1 VIELTRSLALE
12 LAPKIRVCAVCPG
25 FILTP
30 MQEAEYTADMQQAFA
45 EKIPLARLGR
55 PEDVAALFAFLAS
68 EEASFITGQCYV
80 IDGGEIAG
88 GLASQA

>member
-30 MQEAEYTADMQQAFA
+30 MQQAEYSDDMQRAFA
-45 EKIPLARLGR
+45 EKIPLPDLVVRMTSQPCLLSWPVR
-55 PEDVAALFAFLAS
+55 KPAS
-68 EEASFITGQCYV
+68 SPGSAT
-80 IDGGEIAG
+80 
-88 GLASQA
+88 